1 MTLTLRQIKKVV
13 EGGGY
18 KLLNVETGKHF
29 KVTVANDEGRTA
41 RITVSVSPRSQ
52 SHWPHFVLADIK
64 KRMR

>member
-1 MTLTLRQIKKVV
+1 M
-13 EGGGY
+13 
-18 KLLNVETGKHF
+18 LNVETGKHF
-29 KVTVANDEGRTA
+29 KVTVANGEGRTA